1 MFCVYASAAVN
12 LCCLQRHLMSLVRRE
27 LQSWNETFSL
37 ESMPHDP
44 LAFSYWVVSSLPL
57 DDSMKITLLAINSA
71 VQRLRAELHVMRAV
85 SFFVCSLK
93 ISNKNTSALIILSY
107 CNAPKKQHA
116 CYALIKMHY
125 CFLSVCNCVSA
136 CTRSEA
142 FLNGLPSVL

>member
-1 MFCVYASAAVN
+1 
-12 LCCLQRHLMSLVRRE
+12 
-27 LQSWNETFSL
+27 
-37 ESMPHDP
+37 MPHDP

>member
-1 MFCVYASAAVN
+1 
-12 LCCLQRHLMSLVRRE
+12 
-27 LQSWNETFSL
+27 
-37 ESMPHDP
+37 MPHDP

-107 CNAPKKQHA
+107 CNAPKKNSM
-116 CYALIKMHY
+116 LVMHSSKCIIVFCQY
-125 CFLSVCNCVSA
+125 VIVSLHVPG
-136 CTRSEA
+136 RRHS
-142 FLNGLPSVL
+142 

>member
-1 MFCVYASAAVN
+1 
-12 LCCLQRHLMSLVRRE
+12 
-27 LQSWNETFSL
+27 
-37 ESMPHDP
+37 MPHDP

-107 CNAPKKQHA
+107 CNAPKKTTCLLSTHRN
-116 CYALIKMHY
+116 ALL
-125 CFLSVCNCVSA
+125 FFVSM
-136 CTRSEA
+136 
-142 FLNGLPSVL
+142 